1 MRARRPD
8 RQDFVER
15 NGIKVG
21 FEVYDGGQPALLLV
35 PAAPITHGRSWK
47 MIAPSLA
54 GRFTVAVIDGRGTG
68 RSDRP
73 ETTQSYAPAEV
84 VADLTAVLDATGV
97 DRAVLVA
104 HCHAVPWVLRL
115 ASEHPERVVG
125 IVAIAPWPRGQFPN
139 YEWSWRRA
147 RASTQPSSRR
157 TPAWSCTVTS
167 IVCMRIYAY
176 ATWPLYK
183 VA

>member
-1 MRARRPD
+1 MKARRPD

-139 YEWSWRRA
+139 YEWSW
-147 RASTQPSSRR
+147 
-157 TPAWSCTVTS
+157 
-167 IVCMRIYAY
+167 
-176 ATWPLYK
+176 
-183 VA
+183 